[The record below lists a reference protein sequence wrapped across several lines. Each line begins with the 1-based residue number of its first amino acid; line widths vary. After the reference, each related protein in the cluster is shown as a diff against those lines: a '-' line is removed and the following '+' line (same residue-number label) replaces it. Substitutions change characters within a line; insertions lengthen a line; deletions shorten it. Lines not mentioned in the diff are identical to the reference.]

1 MLTFHK
7 LLILFVMLYKSTIEP
22 LFRYMYVIHILYDV
36 YNKNYMR
43 YLCSYNI
50 MIKTCMSF
58 QYNTFTHHLHY
69 KNSGQYLYTQQPTQQ
84 GPASQISGQETT
96 LY

>member
-1 MLTFHK
+1 
-7 LLILFVMLYKSTIEP
+7 MLYKSIIEP

-36 YNKNYMR
+36 EVFVLMQYYCV
-43 YLCSYNI
+43 YTFPEFL
-50 MIKTCMSF
+50 
-58 QYNTFTHHLHY
+58 YNTFTHHLYH
-69 KNSGQYLYTQQPTQQ
+69 KNTCITVHGQYFHKQQPTQQ